1 MEKSGEEDGRGRE
14 RRRRGGEGGGGE
26 GGRGCDGISFP
37 VLHWLSEARVGA
49 VAKTE
54 SLSPIGSWIR
64 NVWLMGLCSAM

>member
-1 MEKSGEEDGRGRE
+1 MEGGERGGGEGRGR
-14 RRRRGGEGGGGE
+14 

-64 NVWLMGLCSAM
+64 NVWLMGLCSVM